1 MKIWERSTAMKAPGN
16 DATYTVE
23 CDRDGKHYILA
34 ALSAS
39 AGHYVDPE
47 EERNE
52 GNGFFFFFGL

>member
-1 MKIWERSTAMKAPGN
+1 MKAPGN

-23 CDRDGKHYILA
+23 CDRDGKHYILS

-47 EERNE
+47 EERDE
-52 GNGFFFFFGL
+52 GGGFFFFFGL